1 MSDSRSGRR
10 GVAELVSAARD
21 GDPRALAR
29 LITLVENDADE
40 LPEVAAAFAPLTD
53 TAQVIGLTGAPGVGK
68 STTTNELVRALRGRG
83 HRVGVLAVDPSS
95 PYTGG
100 AILGD
105 RVRMQ
110 DHATDPGVYIRSMSS
125 RGHLGGLAAA
135 TPQAVRVLE

>member
-1 MSDSRSGRR
+1 MPNPGSGSRR
-10 GVAELVSAARD
+10 VADLVEAARE

-40 LPEVAAAFAPLTD
+40 LPEVAAAFAPYSGG
-53 TAQVIGLTGAPGVGK
+53 AQVIGLTGAPGVGK

-83 HRVGVLAVDPSS
+83 QKVGVLAVDPSS

-105 RVRMQ
+105 RVRKHDQ
-110 DHATDPGVYIRSMSS
+110 
-125 RGHLGGLAAA
+125 
-135 TPQAVRVLE
+135 

>member
-1 MSDSRSGRR
+1 MSDSRSGRP
-10 GVAELVSAARD
+10 GVASLVEAARG

-40 LPEVAAAFAPLTD
+40 LPEVAAAFAPFTG

-100 AILGD
+100 ADLGG
-105 RVRMQ
+105 RGGMQ
-110 DHATDPGVYIRSMSS
+110 GHPTGTGVVLPAVSS
-125 RGHLGGLAAA
+125 RRHPG
-135 TPQAVRVLE
+135 RV